1 MSFADFGGWQTLRT
15 LSSQT
20 AEGTSAPSLS
30 AAFVQLALTPMPRV
44 EIRVRSASLANS
56 PTSVTLS
63 VWRKSGGAVDKLGTF
78 TIASSD
84 IATPI
89 PQMFE
94 LYDPLVYVQVESFV
108 GGSSPTITATVEARA
123 VFGG

>member
-1 MSFADFGGWQTLRT
+1 MNGADFTAWQTVRT
-15 LSSQT
+15 LSGRT

-30 AAFVQLALTPMPRV
+30 AAFVALADGAVPRV
-44 EIRVRSASLANS
+44 EIRVRSGELANS

-63 VWRKSGGAVDKLGTF
+63 VWRKSGDAVDKLGTM
-78 TIASSD
+78 TIASGD

-89 PQMFE
+89 PQLFE
-94 LYDPLVYVQVESFV
+94 SYDPLVYVQVESFA
-108 GGSSPTITATVEARA
+108 GGNSPTITATVEARA